1 MRLWSKGRGFKSH
14 EIKSFSV
21 QLNDNSSDLMD
32 ASSDSS
38 SEMYLACVIAIVASI
53 FRVYF
58 NKGIPNDFDLVLC
71 QNRIEPNVGV
81 SRANLFFC

>member
-1 MRLWSKGRGFKSH
+1 MRLWSKGRGFKSY

-38 SEMYLACVIAIVASI
+38 SEMYLAA
-53 FRVYF
+53 
-58 NKGIPNDFDLVLC
+58 L
-71 QNRIEPNVGV
+71 
-81 SRANLFFC
+81 SR